1 MATATA
7 TAGVSAPAR
16 EGTPWWLMLL
26 EGIAL
31 ILTGV
36 LLFTDADQTV
46 FTLVLFIGIW
56 WFISGIFDLVSL
68 FMDRTQWGWK
78 LASGILGIVAGLAI
92 VRHPYWAALL
102 VPATLVWVV
111 GLIGVVVGI
120 IGIIRA
126 FQGAGWGIGILGAIS
141 IILGVVAFG
150 ANLGIAVATAIFATA
165 IWAVVG
171 GVIAIVYGFR
181 LRSA

>member
-1 MATATA
+1 MATA
-7 TAGVSAPAR
+7 TAGVAVSPAR
-16 EGTPWWLMLL
+16 ESTPWWLVLL

-31 ILTGV
+31 VIVGI
-36 LLFTDADQTV
+36 LLFTDTEQTV

-78 LASGILGIVAGLAI
+78 LASGILGILAGLAI
-92 VRHPYWAALL
+92 VRHPYWAAFL

-111 GLIGVVVGI
+111 GLIGVVVGVI
-120 IGIIRA
+120 ALIRA
-126 FQGAGWGIGILGAIS
+126 FQGAGWGTGILGVIS
-141 IILGVVAFG
+141 IILGIVAFT
-150 ANLGIAVATAIFATA
+150 ANLGIAVPTAIFATA
-165 IWAVVG
+165 IWALIG
-171 GVIAIVYGFR
+171 GVVAIVYAFR

>member
-7 TAGVSAPAR
+7 AVAAPAR
-16 EGTPWWLMLL
+16 SLTPWWLMLL

-31 ILTGV
+31 V
-36 LLFTDADQTV
+36 LIGIMLFTDTEQTV

-68 FMDRTQWGWK
+68 FLDRTHWGWK
-78 LASGILGIVAGLAI
+78 LASGLLGIIAGIAI
-92 VRHPYWAALL
+92 IRHPIWAAFL

-111 GLIGVVVGI
+111 GF
-120 IGIIRA
+120 IGIAVGVMALIRA
-126 FQGAGWGIGILGAIS
+126 FRGAGWGTAILGVIS

-165 IWAVVG
+165 IWSLVG
-171 GVIAIVYGFR
+171 GIAAIIYAFR